1 MPEFQPTP
9 DLTMHYE
16 VDDFTD
22 PWRKP
27 ETVLLLHGNAESGAR
42 LVRLGPASRA
52 PLPRRAAG
60 HARLWRA
67 RRRCRAI
74 FRGRSTG

>member
-1 MPEFQPTP
+1 MPTFRPTP

-22 PWRKP
+22 PWREQGDDPDAARQCRKQR
-27 ETVLLLHGNAESGAR
+27 R

-52 PLPRRAAG
+52 PLSGGAPG
-60 HARLWRA
+60 YARLWRLDADAA
-67 RRRCRAI
+67 RLS
-74 FRGRSTG
+74 RGRSTG